1 MHIESEL
8 GKTVSHFDNLASM
21 DAGRARGR
29 GGGREGQRHRGGRG
43 GRVHALTIN
52 DGVKG
57 LRHEYEHV
65 SVTVL
70 YIYNT
75 VLV

>member
-8 GKTVSHFDNLASM
+8 EKTVSHFDNLASM
-21 DAGRARGR
+21 DAGRARGG

-52 DGVKG
+52 EIRTILVDHKP
-57 LRHEYEHV
+57 RPDYEG
-65 SVTVL
+65 SWSESPP
-70 YIYNT
+70 
-75 VLV
+75 